1 MSLWTPICGIF
12 FFFSHVNGL
21 SDFHTDVCP
30 VSLKNSQS
38 RQSELLFLCVLDSSK
53 CSPKC
58 SNKLEIA
65 LFEIPMWN
73 SRLDSGLVNILLE
86 HGKTNVI
93 VTMTVE
99 LLVKKEI
106 IYKKEIIIII
116 FKALLGQIMLFFWQQ
131 GTENHSHWSHFSC
144 ILHPVLSQWPVRF
157 IWE

>member
-12 FFFSHVNGL
+12 FFLHVNGL

-38 RQSELLFLCVLDSSK
+38 RQSGLLFLCVLDSSK

-65 LFEIPMWN
+65 LFEILMWK
-73 SRLDSGLVNILLE
+73 SRLDTSLVNMLLE

-116 FKALLGQIMLFFWQQ
+116 FKAPLGQIMLFFCQQ
-131 GTENHSHWSHFSC
+131 RTESHSHWSNFSC

>member
-1 MSLWTPICGIF
+1 M
-12 FFFSHVNGL
+12 NGL

-73 SRLDSGLVNILLE
+73 SRLDPSLVNILLE
-86 HGKTNVI
+86 HGKTVI

-116 FKALLGQIMLFFWQQ
+116 FKAPLGQIMLFF
-131 GTENHSHWSHFSC
+131 
-144 ILHPVLSQWPVRF
+144 
-157 IWE
+157 

>member
-73 SRLDSGLVNILLE
+73 SRLDPSLVNILLE
-86 HGKTNVI
+86 HGKTVI

-106 IYKKEIIIII
+106 IYKKETIIII
-116 FKALLGQIMLFFWQQ
+116 FKAPLGQIMLFFWQQ